1 MCHAGLRRP
10 GRCVFRAVA
19 LRLHGTASGGCEVA
33 RCLCVRND
41 GGEGTGRNQGRKDI
55 VVIMKFARKQ
65 RKHIYPLP
73 VVYHP
78 PPSLFL
84 FYVLPTYLPTPLPL
98 FGLRKIKKS
107 KRRSPGNYLW

>member
-1 MCHAGLRRP
+1 MCHAGLWRP
-10 GRCVFRAVA
+10 GRRAFSGCCAEVCMG
-19 LRLHGTASGGCEVA
+19 LSGGCEVA

-41 GGEGTGRNQGRKDI
+41 GGEETGRKQGRKDI

-78 PPSLFL
+78 SPLF
-84 FYVLPTYLPTPLPL
+84 FFSMSCLPTCLPL
-98 FGLRKIKKS
+98 TAFRAADKQEE
-107 KRRSPGNYLW
+107 